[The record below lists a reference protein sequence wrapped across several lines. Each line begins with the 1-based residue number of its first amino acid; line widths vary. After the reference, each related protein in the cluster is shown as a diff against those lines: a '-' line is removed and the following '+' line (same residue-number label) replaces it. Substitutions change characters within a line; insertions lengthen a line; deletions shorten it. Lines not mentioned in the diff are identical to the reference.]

1 MALRERDTEVA
12 EKVIADDARV
22 DALDV
27 AVQEQTVKL
36 LALRQPMAVDLR
48 VILSSIKI
56 AAALER
62 IADYAKNTAKR
73 TIVLAQVNAPPSAVA
88 GIDRLGRLVRTALK
102 DVLDA
107 FAHGDVA
114 KARDVW
120 ERDEEIDQV
129 YTGLFRELLTYM
141 MEDPRTIT
149 ACTHL
154 LFMAKN
160 IERAGDHVTNI
171 AELVS
176 FRTTG
181 HGFDEARPKGSASLY
196 AAGSGVMSMAGATTT
211 RRDTQTASIK
221 PRVLIVEDETA
232 LVELL
237 RYNLEQSGFRVSVA
251 YDGEEALASVQEDV
265 PDLILLDW
273 MLPLMSGIEVC
284 RQLRRQTSTAN
295 LPIIML
301 TARGEEGDR
310 VRGLDAGADDYVA
323 KPFSPTELVARIRAV
338 LRRIRPA
345 LADEAL
351 SYADIVMDLVAHR
364 VTRAAKP
371 VHLGP
376 TEFRLLRHFMEHPGR
391 VFSREQ
397 LLDAVWGKDVYVEA
411 RTVDVHIRRLR
422 IALNGEQ
429 HADLI
434 RTVRAAGYA
443 LDATPG

>member
-1 MALRERDTEVA
+1 MAEHTLKRFDEELERLSSTISEMGGLAESQLAQCLVALRQNDSEAA
-12 EKVIADDARV
+12 EQVIAEDARV

-73 TIVLAQVNAPPSAVA
+73 TLVLSQSTPPVSAVS

-107 FAHGDVA
+107 FATGDVT
-114 KARDVW
+114 KAYDVW
-120 ERDEEIDQV
+120 QRDEEIDQV

-181 HGFDEARPKGSASLY
+181 HGFEEVRPKGSASLY
-196 AAGSGVMSMAGATTT
+196 ETGS
-211 RRDTQTASIK
+211 AS
-221 PRVLIVEDETA
+221 
-232 LVELL
+232 
-237 RYNLEQSGFRVSVA
+237 
-251 YDGEEALASVQEDV
+251 
-265 PDLILLDW
+265 
-273 MLPLMSGIEVC
+273 
-284 RQLRRQTSTAN
+284 
-295 LPIIML
+295 
-301 TARGEEGDR
+301 
-310 VRGLDAGADDYVA
+310 
-323 KPFSPTELVARIRAV
+323 
-338 LRRIRPA
+338 
-345 LADEAL
+345 
-351 SYADIVMDLVAHR
+351 
-364 VTRAAKP
+364 
-371 VHLGP
+371 
-376 TEFRLLRHFMEHPGR
+376 
-391 VFSREQ
+391 
-397 LLDAVWGKDVYVEA
+397 
-411 RTVDVHIRRLR
+411 
-422 IALNGEQ
+422 
-429 HADLI
+429 
-434 RTVRAAGYA
+434 
-443 LDATPG
+443 